1 MKKIIYLL
9 LLLLSVNGFSQK
21 SDITSAII
29 ALDNQK
35 DLESAKK
42 WIDVATDKIESG
54 SDLKPKIMAKYH
66 HYKGLIYL
74 KTFQKASGPEY
85 SDNESKMDR
94 MARFN
99 FLKTATSAFLADAT
113 GKSNFSKKSIN
124 QLNICAYL
132 YQEGAYKNYENQEY
146 DLAFNKF
153 IAAININ
160 NSAAIQKTDTFNMY
174 NAALMSF
181 QSNEYAESALWS
193 SKLVDIDPKD
203 QRFHMRLIS
212 AYNEL
217 GDLNLQLEA
226 IKNARLQL
234 PQSKEIIFEE
244 VNYYLAIGDNTLL
257 LESLDNA
264 VKSDSLNAVLHLV
277 LGNTYSQ
284 IGDIQRAESSF
295 LRSVE
300 LDENYFDAYNNLASL
315 YLDQAAPLVEKKN
328 ALSYKQEKLF
338 NKYTRQIND
347 FYNQAVPH
355 LESCLRINPTHTKIA
370 EALKEIYYK
379 INKPKASMKM
389 KELIDLPNE
398 QKKPFVDDFFSK

>member
-1 MKKIIYLL
+1 MKQVIYFLFLL
-9 LLLLSVNGFSQK
+9 LCVNAFSQK

-42 WIDVATDKIESG
+42 WIDVATAKIESG
-54 SDLKPKIMAKYH
+54 SDLKPKIMAKYR

-74 KTFQKASGPEY
+74 KTFQNGVSE
-85 SDNESKMDR
+85 SSENESEMQNIDR
-94 MARFN
+94 FH
-99 FLKTATSAFLADAT
+99 FLKTATSAFLADASA
-113 GKSNFSKKSIN
+113 KSNFSKKSIN

-132 YQEGAYKNYENQEY
+132 YQEGAYKNYENQQY
-146 DLAFNKF
+146 DLALNKF
-153 IAAININ
+153 IEAININ
-160 NSAAIQKTDTFNMY
+160 SSEGIQKTDTFNMY
-174 NAALMSF
+174 NASLMAF
-181 QSNEYAESALWS
+181 QSNAYEESAMWS

-203 QRFHMRLIS
+203 SRFHIRLIS
-212 AYNEL
+212 AYSEI

-244 VNYYLAIGDNTLL
+244 VNYYLAIGDNALL

-264 VKSDSLNAVLHLV
+264 VKSDSLNSVLHLV

-284 IGDIQRAESSF
+284 LGDIQKAESSF
-295 LRSVE
+295 LKSIE
-300 LDENYFDAYNNLASL
+300 LDESYFDAYNNLASL

-338 NKYTRQIND
+338 NKYTKQINN
-347 FYNQAVPH
+347 FYNQALPH
-355 LESCLRINPTHTKIA
+355 LESCLHLNPTHVKIA
-370 EALKEIYYK
+370 DALKEIYYK
-379 INKPKASMKM
+379 LDKPKASMKM
-389 KELIDLPNE
+389 KELIELPNE
-398 QKKPFVDDFFSK
+398 EKESFVNDFFSK